1 MLRPFENR
9 VRYCRTNPGPL
20 GTVGAGNP
28 LCRGTVS
35 VVYPVLSL
43 TEAQTD
49 ASLLQE
55 FFKGSKMH

>member
-28 LCRGTVS
+28 LCRGSVS

-55 FFKGSKMH
+55 FF